1 MELWVYI
8 PDMQTRFC
16 VYSLQATRI
25 GLFLSWARLTQ
36 EDSLLN
42 LLQSTVCMANQ
53 SLVGKTLKAVCLLN
67 KSLGRITSQPH
78 HLGSGPRLYLAQPRT
93 FEQPIVHN
101 RHNSEL

>member
-1 MELWVYI
+1 MELWVCI

-53 SLVGKTLKAVCLLN
+53 SFGGQNTESCVF
-67 KSLGRITSQPH
+67 
-78 HLGSGPRLYLAQPRT
+78 AQQVT
-93 FEQPIVHN
+93 G
-101 RHNSEL
+101 